1 MYISNNFYPREF
13 HYFYFLQIQKKY
25 FLFIDSKVVQ
35 KVPKNKSENFMPE
48 LENILPLCIYVN

>member
-25 FLFIDSKVVQ
+25 FLFIDFRVV
-35 KVPKNKSENFMPE
+35 KNKPENFMPE
-48 LENILPLCIYVN
+48 LENILPLCIYVNF